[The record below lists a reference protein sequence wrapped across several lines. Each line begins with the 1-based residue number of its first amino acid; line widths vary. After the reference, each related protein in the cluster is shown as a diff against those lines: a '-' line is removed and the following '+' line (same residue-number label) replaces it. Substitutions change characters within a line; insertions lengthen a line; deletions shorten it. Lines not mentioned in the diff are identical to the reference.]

1 MKANPTILTL
11 SVIVSLFFVS
21 FTTKNDEGAYQ
32 TEINQWHKKRIEGLK
47 SEEGW
52 LNLAGLFWL
61 KEGEN
66 TFGSDEKNDII
77 FPKKAPKHVGV
88 LVLKDGKVAFKADPN
103 AQVKLLEVGTSPEF
117 VFEDGKTTTMEQG
130 ALRWFIIKR
139 GPKYGIR
146 LRDLEH
152 PVLAHFQGV
161 DRFVVNES
169 WKIMAK
175 LEKPTTPRTIAITDV
190 LGLVSQQQLVGHAVF
205 EWKGK
210 TYRLA
215 ATDAGGGRLFII
227 FKDKTTSHETYGAGR
242 FLYTDKPDEA
252 GNIVLDF
259 NKSINP
265 PCAFSPYATCPLPPA
280 ENTLEIR
287 VEAGEKDAKM
297 H

>member
-1 MKANPTILTL
+1 MKTN
-11 SVIVSLFFVS
+11 SVLLFLALVFSALFVGFIS
-21 FTTKNDEGAYQ
+21 KNDEGAYQ
-32 TEINQWHKKRIEGLK
+32 NEINQWHQKRMDGLK
-47 SEEGW
+47 SEDGW

-61 KEGEN
+61 KEGDN
-66 TFGSDEKNDII
+66 TFGSDEKNDIV
-77 FPKKAPKHVGV
+77 FPKKASKQVGT
-88 LVLKDGKVAFKADPN
+88 LVLRDGKVSFKAHSD
-103 AQVKLLEVGTSPEF
+103 AQVKLLEAGTSPEF
-117 VFEDGKTTTMEQG
+117 VFEDGKTTTMQEG
-130 ALRWFIIKR
+130 TLRWFIIKR

-152 PVLAHFQGV
+152 PVLSHFQGV
-161 DRFVVNES
+161 ERFSVNEA
-169 WKIMAK
+169 WKVVAK
-175 LEKPTTPRTIAITDV
+175 LEKPSTPRTIAITDV
-190 LGLVSQQQLVGHAVF
+190 LGLVSQQSLVGHAVF

-252 GNIVLDF
+252 GNVILDF
-259 NKSINP
+259 NKAINP

-280 ENTLEIR
+280 ENNLAIR
-287 VEAGEKDAKM
+287 IEAGEKDAKM

>member
-1 MKANPTILTL
+1 MKPN
-11 SVIVSLFFVS
+11 SVILFLALGFSVLLVS
-21 FTTKNDEGAYQ
+21 FIPNNEEGTYQ
-32 TEINQWHKKRIEGLK
+32 NEINQWHQKRIDGLK

-61 KEGEN
+61 KEGDN
-66 TFGSDEKNDII
+66 TFGSDEKNDIV
-77 FPKKAPKHVGV
+77 FPKKASKKVGT
-88 LVLKDGKVAFKADPN
+88 LVLRDGKVSFKAHSD
-103 AQVKLLEVGTSPEF
+103 AQVKLIEAETSPEF
-117 VFEDGKTTTMEQG
+117 VFEEGKTTTMEQG

-152 PVLAHFQGV
+152 LALAHFKGV
-161 DRFVVNES
+161 ERFVVNES
-169 WKIMAK
+169 WKIKAK
-175 LEKPTTPRTIAITDV
+175 LEKPATPRTIAITDV
-190 LGLVSQQQLVGHAVF
+190 LGLVSQQPLVGHAVF

-227 FKDKTTSHETYGAGR
+227 FKDKTTAHETYGAGR

-252 GNIVLDF
+252 GNVVLDF

-280 ENTLEIR
+280 ENNLQVR